1 MCHDPGH
8 DPGFVAKCGS
18 YSDTV
23 EESDQASN
31 KKYKQIL
38 KIGVNT
44 PRSAKNYLTL
54 KEKLEMRATLEK
66 RDTEEEEKDSEFENQ
81 KIQNCLGNDLFVA
94 KAGSDSTTDEDSDQ
108 ASNKKQKKITKTMP
122 CPKVRKTA
130 KNYISLEEKLEI
142 IKLRENGVSFT
153 QIGRDKNMNESS
165 VRTLYGRR
173 EKLKLQATLANS
185 AQHSG
190 ILISK
195 IERTRSMAKME
206 SLLSLWVQDLDKK
219 GILVGAIQIQTKA
232 KSLYLHVKENFE
244 DKTEAEIKETFGA
257 SNGWFYN
264 YKKKA

>member
-8 DPGFVAKCGS
+8 DPGFVAKYGS

-31 KKYKQIL
+31 KKYKQ
-38 KIGVNT
+38 N
-44 PRSAKNYLTL
+44 
-54 KEKLEMRATLEK
+54 
-66 RDTEEEEKDSEFENQ
+66 
-81 KIQNCLGNDLFVA
+81 LGHELFVA
-94 KAGSDSTTDEDSDQ
+94 NAGSDSATDEDSDQ
-108 ASNKKQKKITKTMP
+108 ASNKKQKRITKTMP
-122 CPKVRKTA
+122 CPKVRKTV

-195 IERTRSMAKME
+195 IERTRSMEKME

-219 GILVGAIQIQTKA
+219 GILVGANQIQTKA
-232 KSLYLHVKENFE
+232 KSYM
-244 DKTEAEIKETFGA
+244 
-257 SNGWFYN
+257 
-264 YKKKA
+264 